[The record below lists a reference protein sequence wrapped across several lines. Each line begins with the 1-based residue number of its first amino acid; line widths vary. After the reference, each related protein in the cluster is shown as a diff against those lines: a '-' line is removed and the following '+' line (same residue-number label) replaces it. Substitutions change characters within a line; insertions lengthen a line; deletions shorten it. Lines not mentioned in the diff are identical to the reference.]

1 MAITIQI
8 QGTPRP
14 QGSKR
19 LVQGRMIESSAG
31 LPAWRES
38 IRAETQ
44 RVMNGSAV
52 VSGPVRAEL
61 VFLMPRPKS
70 HQGVKGIRKGA
81 PALPTIVPD
90 IDKLS
95 RAALDGIVNGGAIR
109 DDSQVTT
116 LVAKKVYADDGVAGL
131 FIRLSEDSA

>member
-1 MAITIQI
+1 MAIVIQV
-8 QGTPRP
+8 QGKPRP

-19 LVQGRMIESSAG
+19 LVNGRMIEASAG

-44 RVMNGSAV
+44 RAMNGNRVMGGA
-52 VSGPVRAEL
+52 VRAEL
-61 VFLMPRPKS
+61 VFLMPRPKG
-70 HQGVKGIRKGA
+70 HMGVKGIRKGA

-90 IDKLS
+90 LDKLA
-95 RAALDGIVNGGAIR
+95 RAVLDGIVNGGAIQ

-116 LVAKKVYADDGVAGL
+116 LVAKKVYADDRVAGL
-131 FIRLSEDSA
+131 IVRLSEDE